1 MAQVEFRTGFQEV
14 PDHLAAMM
22 RNMETWKMT
31 YAEAVDKA
39 NWKTTAEHLNKVQD
53 GIVRQHLSKR

>member
-1 MAQVEFRTGFQEV
+1 MAQVEFRTGLRDI

-31 YAEAVDKA
+31 YEEAVDKA
-39 NWKTTAEHLNKVQD
+39 NWKVASDFANKAQD
-53 GIVRQHLSKR
+53 SIIRQSLSKR